1 MNWARPG
8 GTVAR
13 VGFKLT
19 ASHASPIRTRQRAL
33 RRVPVRPMSH
43 RLTVADV
50 RDRDRPLSLSSS
62 RIKMATPTEASFFRR
77 FLPNAEMRHPVA
89 HHRLAAI
96 WLRHWAIPRVW
107 LIYTSL
113 RFFCPGFW
121 HHRRTPPSATAD
133 HVGDLCPSPVRAC
146 STASRR
152 WQAVAGK
159 LPSSAPNPRGVLVQL
174 WS

>member
-1 MNWARPG
+1 LGPTRWNSGPG
-8 GTVAR
+8 RLQTNRVAR
-13 VGFKLT
+13 ESDQDKAAG
-19 ASHASPIRTRQRAL
+19 AAPCSRQTDEPSADRRRRAG
-33 RRVPVRPMSH
+33 PGPP
-43 RLTVADV
+43 
-50 RDRDRPLSLSSS
+50 PLSLSSS

-77 FLPNAEMRHPVA
+77 FLSNAEMRHPVA
-89 HHRLAAI
+89 HRRLAAI

-121 HHRRTPPSATAD
+121 HHRRTPSSATAD